1 MTSLGPVKEV
11 SRLSEWHF
19 NQVTSARQRHIEFV
33 HIHDILYMYYRYI
46 YILYIE
52 IGDHGVKRDGR
63 DTFFRGNG
71 IPGVLELM
79 KRGTSLM
86 IRPVV
91 IC

>member
-1 MTSLGPVKEV
+1 MNGISTRSHQQDKGI
-11 SRLSEWHF
+11 S
-19 NQVTSARQRHIEFV
+19 N
-33 HIHDILYMYYRYI
+33 LYTYMIYCICIIGI

>member
-1 MTSLGPVKEV
+1 MPRASSGQSVR
-11 SRLSEWHF
+11 RLLTDL
-19 NQVTSARQRHIEFV
+19 QG
-33 HIHDILYMYYRYI
+33 I

>member
-1 MTSLGPVKEV
+1 MIYCICIIG
-11 SRLSEWHF
+11 
-19 NQVTSARQRHIEFV
+19 
-33 HIHDILYMYYRYI
+33 I